1 MKKFFSTLALV
12 GVLTVVFTACSDE
25 NIRPKD
31 TVTTDKCQFTT
42 TKGCK

>member
-1 MKKFFSTLALV
+1 MKKFISTLTLV
-12 GVLTVVFTACSDE
+12 AVLAVVFTACSDE

-31 TVTTDKCQFTT
+31 TVVADKCQFST